1 MGLLEDTERGSGW
14 MIGGN
19 PSGWRSPL
27 AVNTNVVAMGFVFRA
42 FCAVDIDSK
51 WGFALFRVVILLF
64 FNAQ

>member
-1 MGLLEDTERGSGW
+1 